1 MSESIGSPMAA
12 FRERQNVLAG
22 KYSASAE
29 ADRTLSEVLSSAHQ
43 TMLDSI
49 RRLDAIAAEIERAQ
63 QAKLAADTPLGSRE
77 YQRFLVDK
85 QREIATIVTNAREI
99 SHAKSLVLHD
109 LQDRYRG

>member
-1 MSESIGSPMAA
+1 MSESTGSPMAA

-29 ADRTLSEVLSSAHQ
+29 TDRTLLEVLTSAHRA
-43 TMLDSI
+43 MLDSI
-49 RRLDAIAAEIERAQ
+49 QRLDAIAAEIERTQ
-63 QAKLAADTPLGSRE
+63 QAELAADTPLGSRE

-85 QREIATIVTNAREI
+85 QREIAAIVTNAREV
-99 SHAKSLVLHD
+99 SHAKSLVLQD